1 MSYAIYKRRVF
12 PAVAWVLL
20 VLSACS
26 DLVTPELPKRPVIQ
40 PPKPSGSLLNPQLRV
55 AISPDFPP
63 LAQKGL
69 VGAPVGLEVDFANQ
83 IGRELGKQIIF
94 VEAPWSELISLLLAN
109 HADIIMSGMS
119 ITKERAEVVN
129 FTDPY
134 AEVGQMALV
143 RAKDASSFSNPQAFT
158 STTSRVGFVGQTT
171 GELAARAIFLRAKLL
186 TQPSIDQGITALR
199 NGEIDVFLH
208 DAPTVWRIAGNPN
221 EKDLKGLFWPLTKE
235 PLAWAV
241 RKEDEPLR
249 FALNRIV
256 AQWRDSGQLQLFIKR
271 WVTFT
276 IWQN

>member
-1 MSYAIYKRRVF
+1 M
-12 PAVAWVLL
+12 
-20 VLSACS
+20 
-26 DLVTPELPKRPVIQ
+26 TPDLPKRPEIV

-94 VEAPWSELISLLLAN
+94 IEAPWSELISLLLAN
-109 HADIIMSGMS
+109 HADVIMSGMS

-129 FTDPY
+129 FTGPY

-158 STTSRVGFVGQTT
+158 STTSKVGFVQQTT
-171 GELAARAIFLRAKLL
+171 GEWAARAIFLRAKLL
-186 TQPSIDQGITALR
+186 AQPTIDQGITALR
-199 NGEIDVFLH
+199 NGEIDVFIH
-208 DAPTVWRIAGNPN
+208 DAPTVWRTAGNPN
-221 EKDLKGLFWPLTKE
+221 EKDLKGLYWPLTKE

-249 FALNRIV
+249 FALSRIV
-256 AQWRDSGQLQLFIKR
+256 TQWRDSGQLQLFIKR

>member
-1 MSYAIYKRRVF
+1 MSYAIYKRHML

-26 DLVTPELPKRPVIQ
+26 ATMTPDLPKRPLIV
-40 PPKPSGSLLNPQLRV
+40 PPKPSGTLLNPQLRV
-55 AISPDFPP
+55 GISPDFPP
-63 LAQKGL
+63 LAQKAL
-69 VGAPVGLEVDFANQ
+69 VGGLVGLEVDFANQ

-94 VEAPWSELISLLLAN
+94 VEAPWSELISLLLEN
-109 HADIIMSGMS
+109 QADIIMSGMS
-119 ITKERAEVVN
+119 ITKERAEVMN

-158 STTSRVGFVGQTT
+158 STTSRVGFVRQTT
-171 GELAARAIFLRAKLL
+171 GELAARAIFLRAELL
-186 TQPSIDQGITALR
+186 AQPTIDQGITALR
-199 NGEIDVFLH
+199 NGEIDVFIH
-208 DAPTVWRIAGNPN
+208 DAPTVWRTAGNPN
-221 EKDLKGLFWPLTKE
+221 EKDLKGLYWPLTKE

-256 AQWRDSGQLQLFIKR
+256 
-271 WVTFT
+271 T
-276 IWQN
+276 

>member
-1 MSYAIYKRRVF
+1 MSCTIYKRRML

-26 DLVTPELPKRPVIQ
+26 TPDLPKRPEIV
-40 PPKPSGSLLNPQLRV
+40 PPTPSGSLLNPQLRV

-69 VGAPVGLEVDFANQ
+69 LGAPVGLEVDFANQ
-83 IGRELGKQIIF
+83 IGRELGKQIVF
-94 VEAPWSELISLLLAN
+94 VEAPWSELITLLLAN

-119 ITKERAEVVN
+119 ITTERAEVVN

-158 STTSRVGFVGQTT
+158 STTSKVGFVQQTT
-171 GELAARAIFLRAKLL
+171 GEWAARTIFLQAKLFA
-186 TQPSIDQGITALR
+186 QPTIDQGITALR
-199 NGEIDVFLH
+199 NGEIDVFIH
-208 DAPTVWRIAGNPN
+208 DAPTVWRTAGNPN
-221 EKDLKGLFWPLTKE
+221 EKELKGLYWPLTKE

-249 FALNRIV
+249 FALSRV
-256 AQWRDSGQLQLFIKR
+256 VTQWRNSGQLQLFIKR

>member
-1 MSYAIYKRRVF
+1 MNYGIYKRRMLT
-12 PAVAWVLL
+12 ALAWIVL

-26 DLVTPELPKRPVIQ
+26 DTMTPAIPKRPVIE

-69 VGAPVGLEVDFANQ
+69 LGAPVGLEVDFANQ

-109 HADIIMSGMS
+109 RADIIMSGMS

-143 RAKDASSFSNPQAFT
+143 RAKDAGSFSNPQAFI
-158 STTSRVGFVGQTT
+158 STTSRVGFVRQTT
-171 GELAARAIFLRAKLL
+171 GEMAARGIFLRAKLL
-186 TQPSIDQGITALR
+186 DQPTIDQGITALR
-199 NGEIDVFLH
+199 NGEIDVFIH
-208 DAPTVWRIAGNPN
+208 DAPTVWRTAGNPN
-221 EKDLKGLFWPLTKE
+221 EKDLKGLYWPLTKE

-249 FALNRIV
+249 FALSRIV
-256 AQWRDSGQLQLFIKR
+256 TQWRDSGQLQLFIKR